1 MRHRHH
7 DHALALEG
15 AGQVADNAD
24 RVAALEPAVEVRRP
38 AVADGA
44 DQQLA
49 QPHTTCQRWQP
60 LERLRQAATHRFSL
74 RSPVKLLTP
83 RQQSLPCLLQRKLKE
98 SDRRRDRRELVG
110 EKREHRIRRGPGP
123 VRVLDADD
131 QRTARYR
138 DLLLGRAPGRDR
150 LGRRRIGDE
159 ENTERELGLQLG
171 FQHRT
176 PYLLVVS
183 SRITVCL
190 AGSG

>member
-74 RSPVKLLTP
+74 RSPREAAHATP
-83 RQQSLPCLLQRKLKE
+83 AIASLPPPAETQ
-98 SDRRRDRRELVG
+98 G
-110 EKREHRIRRGPGP
+110 IRSP
-123 VRVLDADD
+123 
-131 QRTARYR
+131 T
-138 DLLLGRAPGRDR
+138 
-150 LGRRRIGDE
+150 
-159 ENTERELGLQLG
+159 
-171 FQHRT
+171 
-176 PYLLVVS
+176 
-183 SRITVCL
+183 
-190 AGSG
+190 